1 MLNEIM
7 LLKPLEVPGPLREIQ
22 GWGSRVENDHRAGP
36 AALRVSPSLE
46 DRTRDSHEGSF
57 PRGKPESVCPR
68 PPGGLHWIQQL
79 GQGYKWLL
87 LAAGLARPVWSV
99 LTRQR
104 PGPRAIFIDQPWL
117 VTPSYCPQR
126 MACSLSP
133 LGPAR

>member
-7 LLKPLEVPGPLREIQ
+7 LLKPLEVSGPLGEIQ
-22 GWGSRVENDHRAGP
+22 GWGSRVENGPWAGP

-46 DRTRDSHEGSF
+46 DRTRDSHEGSL
-57 PRGKPESVCPR
+57 PRGKHESVCPR
-68 PPGGLHWIQQL
+68 PPGGLHCIQQL
-79 GQGYKWLL
+79 GQGYKWLFL
-87 LAAGLARPVWSV
+87 VAGLAWPVWSV

-104 PGPRAIFIDQPWL
+104 PGPHAVFIYQPWL

-126 MACSLSP
+126 TACSLSP